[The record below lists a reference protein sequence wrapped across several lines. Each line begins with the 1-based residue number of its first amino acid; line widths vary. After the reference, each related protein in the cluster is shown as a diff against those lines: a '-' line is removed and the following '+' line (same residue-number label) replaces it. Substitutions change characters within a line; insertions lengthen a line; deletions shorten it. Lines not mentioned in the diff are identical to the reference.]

1 MATIRVPEMV
11 FSGFKTISKLSEQ
24 QLEYLI
30 DYLNNLELGKYF
42 GDFAE
47 DLQEN
52 LNVDGDDLLRVIL
65 SFTGLVSE
73 NKEDLS
79 VLAKNLAESY
89 NELSKANL
97 SVKGTNSLKSN
108 LLKILLNSD
117 KLILADKAREY
128 SVENTNNLRDFKF
141 ITDIRLLED
150 KPTDGEKYGVILHK
164 LFIEYQNSKPSSELH
179 LHLKLEDLVELKNEI
194 EKTIERDKQLRET
207 YSGNIKLI

>member
-11 FSGFKTISKLSEQ
+11 FSGFKTISELSEQ

-97 SVKGTNSLKSN
+97 SIKGSNSLKSN

-150 KPTDGEKYGVILHK
+150 EPTDGEKYGVILHK
-164 LFIEYQNSKPSSELH
+164 VFIEYQNSEPSSELH